1 MRIRK
6 LLLWAFLPAIL
17 LTQPVLAH
25 AQTVC
30 DATEAKLGNNFIQI
44 APNGKDDTETIQC
57 ALDLAVEK
65 NIPEIRLTRGEFF
78 ISTLSVQDF
87 RGTLQG
93 GGKDYTRLTV
103 SGPSDCSGVSGAI
116 KFAGGEP
123 RMRWLTVGMPREGFP
138 YCLTAVVH
146 FTGVTDRSVPCSYDV
161 IYATIDR
168 VALEGAEPYQ
178 DLDPP
183 WAFYNGILVSPEDS
197 DDPSCHNELVGT
209 FKLNRSVIDGFHI
222 GVSIQTLRGGA
233 QIGVYK
239 STFDGNHT
247 GLHIEDADAT
257 VTVSENHFASIDAG
271 TNSGSCHAEAK
282 SMVLANSEDV
292 SPGITRL
299 DVHGNTFDVRTR
311 WPCYSHGLLIL
322 QYSAQAILRPVI
334 SNNYF
339 RLTREL
345 GGGLVGS
352 SGVSGG
358 VLNSNRINVTGRPG
372 MGATFYIQNGADWT
386 IVLNEGFEHTAEEI
400 DIALGTNTSNILI
413 GPGQGATVK
422 DEGTNNIVLPQ

>member
-1 MRIRK
+1 MRTRRP
-6 LLLWAFLPAIL
+6 LLWAFLPAIL
-17 LTQPVLAH
+17 LTQAVLAL

-30 DATEAKLGNNFIQI
+30 NVPEAKLGNNFIQI
-44 APNGKDDTETIQC
+44 EPNGKDDTETIQC
-57 ALDLAVEK
+57 ALDLAVEN
-65 NIPEIRLTRGEFF
+65 NIPEIRLSRGEFRV
-78 ISTLSVQDF
+78 STLSVQDF

-103 SGPSDCSGVSGAI
+103 SGPRDCRGVSGAI

-138 YCLTAVVH
+138 YCPTAVVH
-146 FTGVTDRSVPCSYDV
+146 FTGVTNRSGPCSYDV

-178 DLDPP
+178 NLDPP
-183 WAFYNGILVSPEDS
+183 WDFHNGILVSPEDS

-209 FKLNRSVIDGFHI
+209 FKLNRSDIDGFDV

-257 VTVSENHFASIDAG
+257 ITVSENHFASIDAG
-271 TNSGSCHAEAK
+271 TNSGSCWANAI
-282 SMVLANSEDV
+282 SMHVANSEDV

-299 DVHGNTFDVRTR
+299 DIHGNTFDVRGR
-311 WPCYSHGLLIL
+311 WPCNWLGLII
-322 QYSAQAILRPVI
+322 QGRAQAILRPVI

-339 RLTREL
+339 RLTGDY

-372 MGATFYIQNGADWT
+372 MGARLTIHDGTDWT

-400 DIALGTNTSNILI
+400 DIALGTNTMNILI

-422 DEGTNNIVLPQ
+422 DEGTNNIILPQ